1 MGSIEFNYSGRT
13 YRFKTVSEDDLI
25 HQEFL
30 EFGTFLER
38 PSLEAIRRRNLKGI
52 YLDIG
57 ANLGGHSVFFAGEC
71 PSTKVLAFEGNP
83 EMGELW
89 KINASTNRAVP
100 KAELHGHFVS
110 CHRKLDFHR
119 HPTNAG
125 GSHVE
130 ASLHGKH
137 QAKPLDEYAYL
148 AEPIVFIKIDV
159 EGHELEVLKSGE
171 RLLRKHRPE
180 LCIEILNADRSEVF
194 AYLQSMGYAWYGE
207 FSNSNHYFAPAL
219 GLFDRWISDM
229 EKSKNKA
236 VRSIGWRLRAIRAG
250 QMRIISMAEAIRGA
264 LTQKGLHAVVWKAF
278 QKRQE

>member
-1 MGSIEFNYSGRT
+1 MGTIEFNYSGRT

-30 EFGTFLER
+30 EFKTFLER
-38 PSLEAIRRRNLKGI
+38 PSLEAIRRRNLRGI
-52 YLDIG
+52 YMDIG
-57 ANLGGHSVFFAGEC
+57 ANLGGHSVYFSREC

-83 EMGELW
+83 EMAELW
-89 KINASTNRAVP
+89 KNNTSTNQAVP

-110 CHRKLDFHR
+110 CHRNLDFHR
-119 HPTNAG
+119 NPTNAG

-130 ASLHGKH
+130 ASAQGKH
-137 QAKPLDEYAYL
+137 QAKPLDDYANL

-171 RLLRKHRPE
+171 KLLRKHRPE

-207 FSNSNHYFAPAL
+207 FSNSNHYFAPIL
-219 GLFDRWISDM
+219 GLFDKWIADM
-229 EKSKNKA
+229 EKSKKK
-236 VRSIGWRLRAIRAG
+236 VLRSIGWRLRAIQAG
-250 QMRIISMAEAIRGA
+250 QMGIISIAEAIGGA
-264 LTQKGLHAVVWKAF
+264 VTQKGLHEVVRKAF